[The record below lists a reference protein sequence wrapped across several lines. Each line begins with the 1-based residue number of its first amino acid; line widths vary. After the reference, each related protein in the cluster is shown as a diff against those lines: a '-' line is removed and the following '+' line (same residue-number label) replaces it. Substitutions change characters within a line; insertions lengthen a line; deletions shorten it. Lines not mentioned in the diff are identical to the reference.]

1 MAEIV
6 IKVGKRGKTRI
17 PEETL
22 KEMHIDKND
31 FVLLEIKH
39 KAKWWEM
46 LTPEAL
52 KEIENPQPKQED

>member
-17 PEETL
+17 PEETM
-22 KEMHIDKND
+22 KQMNINKGD
-31 FVLLEIKH
+31 FVVIELKH

-52 KEIENPQPKQED
+52 KEIENPKGGEK